1 MMTAAHATAAMPA
14 EHDPCGC
21 AAPAGGKLIAVDVAL
36 ARGLALAAP
45 VPDIE
50 TLPLAQ
56 AMGRVLAA
64 PAVAPQPLP
73 PFDNSAMD
81 GYALRTADLRGPGPW
96 RLPVAGRIAA
106 GDAAPP
112 ACPPGACLRI
122 LTGAPV
128 PADFD
133 AVAMQEHVGR
143 EGDAIVVTEAP
154 RPGLNIRRA
163 GEDLPE
169 GGEILPAGVVIGAR
183 QAAAL
188 AAVGMGAVP
197 VRRRLRVAIFST
209 GSELRQPGEPL
220 GPGQIWNANRFTL
233 LGALAQPWV
242 SLTDHGAV
250 PDDPATL
257 TDTLLRAA
265 ADADLVVSTGGVSEG
280 DEDHMPRLLRAA
292 GGDIHAMRI
301 AMKPGKP
308 LAVGRIGGAVYLG
321 LPGNPVSAFV
331 TWTVIGARIAAA
343 QAGIA
348 DHAPRRMAARA
359 DFELTRRPG
368 RCEFRPARITGTDA
382 DGAQRVRLCS
392 PSFSARIAL
401 LAAADGLALL
411 PAEED
416 RIRCGDVL
424 EFLPFSA

>member
-1 MMTAAHATAAMPA
+1 MPTLA
-14 EHDPCGC
+14 RIDPALCGC
-21 AAPAGGKLIAVDVAL
+21 DLPDPSGRLIAVDVAL
-36 ARGLALAAP
+36 QRGLALATP
-45 VPDIE
+45 VTGTE

-56 AMGRVLAA
+56 AIGRVLAG
-64 PAVAPQPLP
+64 PTVAPLPLP
-73 PFDNSAMD
+73 PFDNAAMD
-81 GYALRTADLRGPGPW
+81 GYALRIGDLQGHGPW
-96 RLPVAGRIAA
+96 CLPVAGRIVAGQAA
-106 GDAAPP
+106 VPDWP
-112 ACPPGACLRI
+112 AGTALRI
-122 LTGAPV
+122 LTGATV
-128 PADFD
+128 PPDCD
-133 AVAMQEHVGR
+133 GVVMQEHVAHI
-143 EGDAIVVTEAP
+143 GDTIGLDRRPAP
-154 RPGLNIRRA
+154 GQNIRRR
-163 GEDLPE
+163 GEDIAE
-169 GGEILPAGVVIGAR
+169 GGTILPGGVEIGAR
-183 QAAAL
+183 EAAAL
-188 AAVGMGAVP
+188 AATGHASVT
-197 VRRRLRVAIFST
+197 VRRKLRVALFCT

-220 GPGQIWNANRFTL
+220 GPGQIWNANRYAL
-233 LGALAQPWV
+233 LGALTAPWID
-242 SLTDHGAV
+242 LTDLGAV
-250 PDDPATL
+250 PDDPAALTATL
-257 TDTLLRAA
+257 AEAA
-265 ADADLVVSTGGVSEG
+265 AGADLVISTGGVSVG
-280 DEDHMPRLLRAA
+280 DEDHMPRLFREA